1 MYSRV
6 KRRKSLRRNT
16 YSMQAHHKAM
26 SKTEQEEEEEDEGT
40 EGQIH
45 IDVLQTVGLCGKKQ
59 HPLSASSSTRLNIKV
74 RSQLPPGFWVN
85 PFNSL
90 NLWYFCSSVINALFM
105 VRFSWWGGRGRRRRR
120 GRWRWRWRRGW
131 SRRGGRRKRPALQ
144 PEAAE
149 DCAEIRSTSNWYLI
163 IHFDW
168 LFCMWVLQKAAGLLK
183 LPKCSFVEW
192 LALVFSLRASEQKA
206 EQPFPFWHPQIP
218 SKKKPYKVCGNY

>member
-45 IDVLQTVGLCGKKQ
+45 INVLQTVGLCGKKQ

-74 RSQLPPGFWVN
+74 RSQLPPGFRVN

-90 NLWYFCSSVINALFM
+90 NLWYFFAQV
-105 VRFSWWGGRGRRRRR
+105 
-120 GRWRWRWRRGW
+120 
-131 SRRGGRRKRPALQ
+131 
-144 PEAAE
+144 
-149 DCAEIRSTSNWYLI
+149 
-163 IHFDW
+163 
-168 LFCMWVLQKAAGLLK
+168 
-183 LPKCSFVEW
+183 
-192 LALVFSLRASEQKA
+192 
-206 EQPFPFWHPQIP
+206 
-218 SKKKPYKVCGNY
+218 